1 MTKVVGENQMQWLG
15 WMAKQ
20 HVWAVIVAIAVGL
33 LLPWPLLA
41 AQRAGRGIKPW
52 WTTSRFL
59 AWAGILAAAAA
70 LITGE
75 FLAKNLGLLDGE
87 WILRGPWS
95 DMRIHQYF
103 GGATVFFG
111 SLCLRFS
118 YLKRKEHQGLGA
130 LALFAGLL
138 WTISACGAGAS
149 GIKLAHESA
158 AQAKAAAKPQARE
171 STSGQAEA
179 DEVISNQRNRLLK
192 ILDYPSLVPMHQEPI
207 KSSAHGNRWIRVW
220 ASPDAAESYASGGQ
234 LPEGALVVMNSVE
247 DRWGRPGNEIGP
259 LYTLEVLPTGPRVGM
274 YWSYV
279 PESKRGEVGGLSRV
293 SWREPNENLASCAEC
308 HANGMAPLNLRNR
321 NKPKKPESET
331 QAAQPAQPPPTPQQ
345 EPPIGQ

>member
-15 WMAKQ
+15 WVAEQ
-20 HVWAVIVAIAVGL
+20 HVWAVIIAIAAGL

-59 AWAGILAAAAA
+59 AWAGLLGAAAA
-70 LITGE
+70 LLTGE
-75 FLAKNLGLLDGE
+75 FLAKRLGLLGDE
-87 WILRGPWS
+87 WILRGQWS

-118 YLKRKEHQGLGA
+118 YLKRKEHQGMGA
-130 LALFAGLL
+130 LVLLSGLL
-138 WTISACGAGAS
+138 WAISAGGAGAS
-149 GIKLAHESA
+149 GIKLARGSA
-158 AQAKAAAKPQARE
+158 AEAKAAVKQQTKGA
-171 STSGQAEA
+171 TGSGPVDG
-179 DEVISNQRNRLLK
+179 DELISNQRNRLLR

-207 KSSAHGNRWIRVW
+207 RSSAHNNRWIRVW
-220 ASPDAAESYASGGQ
+220 VSPEAAENYASGSQ
-234 LPEGALVVMNSVE
+234 LPEGALVVMSSIE
-247 DRWGRPGNEIGP
+247 DRWGRPGYEIGP
-259 LYTLEVLPTGPRVGM
+259 LYTLEMLPAGPRVGM

-293 SWREPNENLASCAEC
+293 SWREPNENLARCAEC
-308 HANGMAPLNLRNR
+308 HANGMALPSLRNR
-321 NKPKKPESET
+321 NKPRKTEAET
-331 QAAQPAQPPPTPQQ
+331 QAAQPPQQ

>member
-1 MTKVVGENQMQWLG
+1 MHWLG
-15 WMAKQ
+15 RVAEQ
-20 HVWAVIVAIAVGL
+20 HVWAVIIAIAAGL

-70 LITGE
+70 LISGE

-87 WILRGPWS
+87 WILRGQWS
-95 DMRIHQYF
+95 DIRIHQYF

-111 SLCLRFS
+111 GLCLRFS
-118 YLKRKEHQGLGA
+118 YLKRKEYQGLGV
-130 LALFAGLL
+130 LALLSGLL
-138 WTISACGAGAS
+138 WAISAGGAGVS

-158 AQAKAAAKPQARE
+158 AEAKAAAKPQAKD
-171 STSGQAEA
+171 SAGAGQADG
-179 DEVISNQRNRLLK
+179 DELISSQRNRLLR
-192 ILDYPSLVPMHQEPI
+192 ILDYPSLISMHQEPVR
-207 KSSAHGNRWIRVW
+207 SQAHNNRWIRVW
-220 ASPDAAESYASGGQ
+220 VSQEAAESYASGGQ

-247 DRWGRPGNEIGP
+247 DRWGRPSYEIGP
-259 LYTLEVLPTGPRVGM
+259 LYTLEVLPAGPRVGM

-308 HANGMAPLNLRNR
+308 HANGMASPNLRNR
-321 NKPKKPESET
+321 NRPKKPEAEA
-331 QAAQPAQPPPTPQQ
+331 QIAQPTQPPPTQQQ

>member
-1 MTKVVGENQMQWLG
+1 MQWLG
-15 WMAKQ
+15 RLVDQ
-20 HVWAVIVAIAVGL
+20 HVWAVIIAIATGL

-59 AWAGILAAAAA
+59 AWAGLLASAAA

-75 FLAKNLGLLDGE
+75 FLAKKLGLLDGE
-87 WILRGPWS
+87 WILRGSWS
-95 DMRIHQYF
+95 DIRVHQYF

-111 SLCLRFS
+111 ALCLRFS

-130 LALFAGLL
+130 LALMAGLL
-138 WTISACGAGAS
+138 WAISAGGAGVS

-158 AQAKAAAKPQARE
+158 AEAKAAAQPQAKEPEGSATSAGDE
-171 STSGQAEA
+171 SAMT
-179 DEVISNQRNRLLK
+179 QRNRLLR
-192 ILDYPSLVPMHQEPI
+192 ILDYPSLVPMHPEPVR
-207 KSSAHGNRWIRVW
+207 SSAHSNRWIRVW
-220 ASPDAAESYASGGQ
+220 VSKDAIESYVSGGQ

-247 DRWGRPGNEIGP
+247 DRWGRPSYDVGP
-259 LYTLEVLPTGPRVGM
+259 LYTLEMLPSGPKIGM

-279 PESKRGEVGGLSRV
+279 PESKRGEMGGLDRV
-293 SWREPNENLASCAEC
+293 SWREPNEHLTSCLEC
-308 HANGMAPLNLRNR
+308 HANGMAAPSSRTKNR
-321 NKPKKPESET
+321 PKKVET
-331 QAAQPAQPPPTPQQ
+331 TEVPPATPPAQPAQQ